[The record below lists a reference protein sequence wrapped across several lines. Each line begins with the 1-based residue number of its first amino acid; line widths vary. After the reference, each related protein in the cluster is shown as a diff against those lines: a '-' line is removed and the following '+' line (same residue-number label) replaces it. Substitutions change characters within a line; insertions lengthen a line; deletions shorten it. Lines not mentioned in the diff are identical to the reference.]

1 MVSIEKIKARI
12 AAVIDREI
20 AIAQK
25 EIEEFE
31 QKIHDNEEWYGL
43 GGWYTQFEK
52 AKQRRERHIED
63 LEALKSA
70 QARTVKLET
79 LKLYPWYCPSCQE
92 VIYTTDSRPKHFM
105 NNTIDCPRCLRP
117 IYKAANWT
125 TWNVEAGSKYSDTRP
140 RE

>member
-20 AIAQK
+20 ARAQK

-31 QKIHDNEEWYGL
+31 QKIHDNEDWYGL
-43 GGWYTQFEK
+43 GGWYTQFNK
-52 AKQRRERHIED
+52 AKERREKHIED
-63 LEALKSA
+63 LEALKMT

-92 VIYTTDSRPKHFM
+92 VIYTTDSRPKHFA
-105 NNTIDCPRCLRP
+105 NGTIDCPRCERP

-125 TWNVEAGSKYSDTRP
+125 TWNIEAGSKYNDTRP

>member
-12 AAVIDREI
+12 AAVIDREM

-31 QKIHDNEEWYGL
+31 QKIYDNEEWYGL
-43 GGWYTQFEK
+43 GGRYTQFTK
-52 AKQRRERHIED
+52 AKERRERHIED

-70 QARTVKLET
+70 QVRTVRLET

-105 NNTIDCPRCLRP
+105 NGTIDCPRCMRP
-117 IYKAANWT
+117 IYKAAKWT
-125 TWNVEAGSKYSDTRP
+125 TWNVEAGSKYNETRS

>member
-31 QKIHDNEEWYGL
+31 QKIHDIEEWYGM

-79 LKLYPWYCPSCQE
+79 LKLYPWYCPS
-92 VIYTTDSRPKHFM
+92 
-105 NNTIDCPRCLRP
+105 
-117 IYKAANWT
+117 
-125 TWNVEAGSKYSDTRP
+125 
-140 RE
+140 